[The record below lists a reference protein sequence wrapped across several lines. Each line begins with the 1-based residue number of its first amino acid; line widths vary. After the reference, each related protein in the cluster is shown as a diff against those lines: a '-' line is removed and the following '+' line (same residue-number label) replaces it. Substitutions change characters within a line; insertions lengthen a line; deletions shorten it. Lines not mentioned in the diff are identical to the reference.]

1 MSVKQLI
8 DGDYTSPFTLG
19 NTLTINNNTT
29 VDGDLN
35 VNGFIYSGGV
45 SIDVLGT
52 NNTWTGTNNFTN
64 HAPTCLTATNPDDII
79 NNTYMT
85 TNADNIGSSLLGSAN
100 IFTGNNT
107 FDTLPILSGA
117 TAVGGELVNKT
128 QTDTAINNTTA
139 GAILASNNNFTGLN
153 NFDNTILANDPVS
166 GAEFS
171 TKKYVDDIVANY
183 NATGGNVLTTEIS
196 TPKGVVVNN
205 SITAVDMANAT
216 AIHISIVGAGGNAV
230 DDPANP
236 PPVTFYGGSG
246 GFISALLPPL
256 DRDYELELGGAKNY
270 IRWQTPLASTVV
282 TRIYLNANEGED
294 YQLPL
299 AVGRGGQAYADWDET
314 GGSTDPVADNI
325 KGFQAI
331 GGTQIDGIGYN
342 SLLNTNNTQGVYNGK
357 GTGASYS
364 KSNGA
369 PPASVSA
376 GDAYALYT
384 IYN

>member
-8 DGDYTSPFTLG
+8 DGDYTTSFTLG

-29 VDGDLN
+29 VDGDLK
-35 VNGFIYSGGV
+35 VNGFIYDGGV
-45 SIDVLGT
+45 TNDVLAT
-52 NNTWTGTNNFTN
+52 NNTWTGTNNFQN

-100 IFTGNNT
+100 IFTGDNT
-107 FDTLPILSGA
+107 FNTLPILSGA

-153 NFDNTILANDPVS
+153 DFVNTILANDPVS

-216 AIHISIVGAGGNAV
+216 AIHVSIVGAGGNAV
-230 DDPANP
+230 DDPAIP
-236 PPVTFYGGSG
+236 APVTFYGGSG

-256 DRDYELELGGAKNY
+256 DRDYEIELGSSKNY
-270 IRWQTPLASTVV
+270 IRWDTSLASTVV
-282 TRIYLNANEGED
+282 TRIYLNANEGAD
-294 YQLPL
+294 FTI
-299 AVGRGGQAYADWDET
+299 GGTGKGGTAFSDWDET
-314 GGSTDPVADNI
+314 GGSTTPVAENI
-325 KGFQAI
+325 QGFQSI

-357 GTGASYS
+357 GIGASYS
-364 KSNGA
+364 KPSGA
-369 PPASVSA
+369 PVATTPA

>member
-1 MSVKQLI
+1 MSVKQLV
-8 DGDYTSPFTLG
+8 DGDYTTSFSLG
-19 NTLTINNNTT
+19 NNLTINNNAT
-29 VDGDLN
+29 VDGDLIAD
-35 VNGFIYSGGV
+35 GFIYNGGV

-64 HAPTCLTATNPDDII
+64 HAPTCLLASNPDDIV
-79 NNTYMT
+79 NGDYMT
-85 TNADNIGSSLLGSAN
+85 ANANNIGSSLLGSAN
-100 IFTGNNT
+100 LFTGDNT
-107 FDTLPILSGA
+107 FDTLPILSGS

-128 QTDTAINNTTA
+128 QADTAINNTTS

-153 NFDNTILANDPVS
+153 DFVNTIVANDPVS
-166 GAEFS
+166 GADFS

-183 NATGGNVLTTEIS
+183 NATGGNVSSTEVN
-196 TPKGVVVNN
+196 TPKGVINST
-205 SITAVDMANAT
+205 SITPAQMSNALAV
-216 AIHISIVGAGGNAV
+216 HVSIVGAGGDAF

-236 PPVTFYGGSG
+236 APVTFYGGSG

-256 DRDYELELGGAKNY
+256 DRDYEIEIGGSKNY
-270 IRWQTPLASTVV
+270 IRWETPLASTSV

-299 AVGRGGQAYADWDET
+299 AVGRGGTAYADWDET

-325 KGFQAI
+325 KGFQSI

-342 SLLNTNNTQGVYNGK
+342 SALNTNNTQGVYNGT

-364 KSNGA
+364 KPSGA
-369 PPASVSA
+369 PPASSPA
-376 GDAYALYT
+376 GDAYLLYT
-384 IYN
+384 IYT